1 MASAVSIQLVQVGD
15 FLIFRQIV
23 LDKIQLSLCF
33 IHNLIALVKLLR
45 IVVSVLGAPINH
57 ILPQTTQPIPQPVQ
71 LEHFALNERSAD
83 LEHLIV

>member
-1 MASAVSIQLVQVGD
+1 
-15 FLIFRQIV
+15 
-23 LDKIQLSLCF
+23 
-33 IHNLIALVKLLR
+33 
-45 IVVSVLGAPINH
+45 VLGAPINH